1 MTSKFAK
8 NLQAWKEQL
17 NGKDRHAIWRR
28 VANLLMY
35 DAVWR
40 TYNEARR
47 ISHIAN
53 DPVTGLAGSIIEVI
67 DQGFFCLQVFE
78 ISKLVEKNW
87 DNPQK
92 HLYSLRRLFDEIKD
106 SQDLYTREKYVTY
119 DGISYE
125 KDTNEVW
132 KAESHREDR
141 HEKYDI
147 MSGVIEKEHR
157 SKGDKLSNDYLDKI
171 ETEFNTFK
179 DLKIYRNKFL
189 AHAVDP
195 KNRKAIEEVLDK
207 ITLAYFD
214 ECYQSIIKIGKMLEL
229 LLDELLLCEVP
240 LLMYDITKNWDK
252 PAVTSND
259 ISKLEAYWDRRL
271 DEIKDWNEIATLI

>member
-179 DLKIYRNKFL
+179 DLKIYRRF
-189 AHAVDP
+189 
-195 KNRKAIEEVLDK
+195 RYSCMI
-207 ITLAYFD
+207 
-214 ECYQSIIKIGKMLEL
+214 
-229 LLDELLLCEVP
+229 
-240 LLMYDITKNWDK
+240 
-252 PAVTSND
+252 
-259 ISKLEAYWDRRL
+259 
-271 DEIKDWNEIATLI
+271 